1 MIQNKNNRQWFLKKI
16 NRVRII
22 TGVILGI
29 FITLIAASV
38 TIYSIF
44 DEELHVYSFAKILF
58 IIVLMLLIMVLV
70 LNLFFFKSYTEVLRI
85 MNDDDLQTLIQISE
99 SRFWLEKY
107 LPSFIIYSGKIRIF
121 TWLRQPDF
129 YFSELKEIQIKT
141 NIFTRGRQNKLVIF
155 KKTKGRSFFFSIDSN
170 PVQRKHLLEKAVV
183 YHPEIIIKGDL
194 Y

>member
-1 MIQNKNNRQWFLKKI
+1 MMQNKNDRQWFLKKI

-29 FITLIAASV
+29 FITLIAACIV
-38 TIYSIF
+38 ICSIF
-44 DEELHVYSFAKILF
+44 DEELHAYSFAKILF

-70 LNLFFFKSYTEVLRI
+70 LNLFFFKSYTEVLKI
-85 MNDDDLQTLIQISE
+85 MNDEDLQTLIQISE

-141 NIFTRGRQNKLVIF
+141 HIFTRGRQNKLVIF
-155 KKTKGRSFFFSIDSN
+155 KKTKGGSFFFSIDSN

-183 YHPEIIIKGDL
+183 YHPEIIIKDDL

>member
-1 MIQNKNNRQWFLKKI
+1 MMQNKNDRQWFLKKI

-22 TGVILGI
+22 TDVILGI
-29 FITLIAASV
+29 FITLIAACIV
-38 TIYSIF
+38 ICSIF
-44 DEELHVYSFAKILF
+44 DEELHAYSFAKILF

-70 LNLFFFKSYTEVLRI
+70 LNLFFFKSYTEVLKI
-85 MNDDDLQTLIQISE
+85 MNDEDLQTLIQISE

-141 NIFTRGRQNKLVIF
+141 HIFTRGRQNKLVIF

-183 YHPEIIIKGDL
+183 YHPEIIIKDDL